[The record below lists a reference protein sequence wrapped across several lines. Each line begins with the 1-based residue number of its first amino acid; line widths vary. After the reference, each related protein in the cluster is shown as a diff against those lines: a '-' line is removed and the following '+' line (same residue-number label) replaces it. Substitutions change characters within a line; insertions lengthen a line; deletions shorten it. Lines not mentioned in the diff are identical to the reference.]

1 MGSGKRNKKKKNQG
15 TPNTANSNTDT
26 NKMTTTMSSPGTSP
40 FYENHF
46 DHFETDIIT
55 NKCEERINLSSNSP
69 FPSPILSPTPI
80 VLMKEVVNV
89 AATEEKL
96 ENDDDEETTR
106 VKLNFEPAA
115 ATKSPA
121 SDETKIEKLESI
133 LGEQSESV
141 QEQTTT
147 QSYSTIATT
156 NNNYNVLLLET
167 NRDLRLALA
176 DSVLEISLL
185 EEELER
191 VKKQLQKELDSRP
204 YMIAEA
210 CEDLCE
216 RLKKAEVAIERERRD
231 SNAGKNAW
239 TELNAMKKKIAED
252 DRNKTMTTSKEE
264 DEREREKQVL
274 KDALGN
280 AEDRII
286 VMFAELNASKVEL
299 NRLRE
304 ENSELN
310 ATKVTRNKDDN
321 ALLISP
327 RSAVQEEL
335 ELAKLM
341 KKNAEQRDRESFKK
355 MEEAE
360 KQIEAASRVVE
371 KLKNENE
378 QIRREYENLKRSM
391 NIVLAEENPTIASA
405 PSEVVSID
413 DDSFKK
419 VNAVRKR
426 ERPSVFSPLSLTWY
440 FVSGG
445 DKAPILVANNV

>member
-26 NKMTTTMSSPGTSP
+26 NKTTTTMSSPGTSP
-40 FYENHF
+40 IYEN
-46 DHFETDIIT
+46 HFETDIIT
-55 NKCEERINLSSNSP
+55 NKCEERINLPSNSP

-231 SNAGKNAW
+231 SNAGKNAL
-239 TELNAMKKKIAED
+239 TELNAMKKKNC
-252 DRNKTMTTSKEE
+252 RG
-264 DEREREKQVL
+264 R
-274 KDALGN
+274 
-280 AEDRII
+280 
-286 VMFAELNASKVEL
+286 
-299 NRLRE
+299 
-304 ENSELN
+304 
-310 ATKVTRNKDDN
+310 
-321 ALLISP
+321 
-327 RSAVQEEL
+327 
-335 ELAKLM
+335 
-341 KKNAEQRDRESFKK
+341 
-355 MEEAE
+355 
-360 KQIEAASRVVE
+360 
-371 KLKNENE
+371 
-378 QIRREYENLKRSM
+378 
-391 NIVLAEENPTIASA
+391 
-405 PSEVVSID
+405 
-413 DDSFKK
+413 
-419 VNAVRKR
+419 
-426 ERPSVFSPLSLTWY
+426 
-440 FVSGG
+440 
-445 DKAPILVANNV
+445 